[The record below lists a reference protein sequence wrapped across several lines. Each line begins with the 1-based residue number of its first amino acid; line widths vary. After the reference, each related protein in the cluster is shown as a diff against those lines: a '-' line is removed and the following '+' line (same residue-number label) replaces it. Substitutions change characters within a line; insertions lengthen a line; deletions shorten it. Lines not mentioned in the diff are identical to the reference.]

1 MDINYWYNRVIKII
15 QKHTTSATKNLIMSK
30 IILLLG
36 TLLIIVNTI
45 IGLLLSNYLPFN
57 WISVDI
63 VLLINTILLYQISSN
78 AIISNG
84 YKISLSLIFPL
95 LGLTSIILA
104 ILSTEKYKD
113 NYYLIGFIS
122 ILAIEI
128 ILFLLAKNIKSI
140 NTTK

>member
-1 MDINYWYNRVIKII
+1 
-15 QKHTTSATKNLIMSK
+15 MSK

-36 TLLIIVNTI
+36 TLFIIVNTI

-78 AIISNG
+78 SIISDG

-95 LGLTSIILA
+95 LGLISIILA

-140 NTTK
+140 NKPK

>member
-1 MDINYWYNRVIKII
+1 
-15 QKHTTSATKNLIMSK
+15 MSK

-95 LGLTSIILA
+95 LRLTSIILA